1 MAEVAQ
7 VIAARYP
14 GLWVFSVK
22 LPVSSTVRFPSNS
35 LCHPRYIFS
44 QTLYV
49 IQGTFSSQTPYVI
62 HGTFPIKLP
71 MLSTVRF
78 QSNPCHPWYV
88 FRQTPCVIHGTFLV
102 KLPVSSTV
110 RFQSNFL
117 CHRRYVSSQ
126 TPHVIHSTVPVIL
139 PMSSTVRFCTGLIIL
154 GDVIYC
160 RVNKM
165 VGPLLKWMGVISSIV
180 LVTVTFT
187 CILKRKASRS
197 GDLCS
202 VVRSHSHTFFFS
214 FLSFVGDRCVTGKL
228 WYLC

>member
-1 MAEVAQ
+1 M
-7 VIAARYP
+7 IAARYP

-88 FRQTPCVIHGTFLV
+88 FRQTPCVIHDTFLV

-139 PMSSTVRFCTGLIIL
+139 PMSSTVRFRTGYNTGRRYIL
-154 GDVIYC
+154 PSEQNGWPFVKVDGGNFIDSL
-160 RVNKM
+160 
-165 VGPLLKWMGVISSIV
+165 G
-180 LVTVTFT
+180 
-187 CILKRKASRS
+187 
-197 GDLCS
+197 
-202 VVRSHSHTFFFS
+202 HSDFYLYTETKS
-214 FLSFVGDRCVTGKL
+214 FQIR
-228 WYLC
+228 